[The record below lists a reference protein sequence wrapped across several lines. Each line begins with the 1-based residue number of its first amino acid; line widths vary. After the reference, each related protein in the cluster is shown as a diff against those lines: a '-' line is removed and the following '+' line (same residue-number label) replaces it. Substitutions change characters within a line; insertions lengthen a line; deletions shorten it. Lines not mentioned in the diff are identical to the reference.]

1 MATILVIDDEP
12 DVIEVV
18 SVALE
23 KGGHTI
29 LTAPDGQT
37 GLMLTLTRQ
46 PDLVILDVMMP
57 GIDGFEVLRR
67 MKSEPRMANTP
78 VLMLTARTDYSSK
91 ARAWEEYAQNYLT
104 KPFDVDEL
112 AEAVNSMLEER
123 SQLQQAAVE

>member
-1 MATILVIDDEP
+1 VATILVIDDEP

-23 KGGHTI
+23 KAGHTV

-46 PDLVILDVMMP
+46 PDLVVLDVMMP

-67 MKSEPRMANTP
+67 MKTEPRMANIP

-123 SQLQQAAVE
+123 SRLQQAAVE